1 MRPEHMMSFPEEYPE
16 LLEQIG
22 QVIYNRLVNHDMA
35 SGQATSLTFEIT
47 EAIRTEIG
55 GVQQYIPRGLSYE
68 LSQRDQKIWNE
79 FNGSNYQ
86 ALAHKYNLTEMQ
98 VRNIVKRARQREMA
112 ARQFSCCQAETK
124 ALCRRIRGPS
134 PSWRHE
140 KFSIPRRPLP
150 PVRARAQAFP
160 MRKQEG
166 IDILVTSTYRDL
178 ESQAALYAQGRT
190 APGKR
195 VTNAKPGQ
203 SYHNWRVAFDVVP
216 LRDGK
221 AVWNTTGADGKLW
234 ERIGQLGEAV
244 GLEWAGRWKTFREY
258 AHFQYTGG
266 LSLAQLAA
274 GKTPSPEVVSA

>member
-1 MRPEHMMSFPEEYPE
+1 MKNSR
-16 LLEQIG
+16 
-22 QVIYNRLVNHDMA
+22 
-35 SGQATSLTFEIT
+35 
-47 EAIRTEIG
+47 
-55 GVQQYIPRGLSYE
+55 
-68 LSQRDQKIWNE
+68 
-79 FNGSNYQ
+79 
-86 ALAHKYNLTEMQ
+86 ALDDL
-98 VRNIVKRARQREMA
+98 
-112 ARQFSCCQAETK
+112 
-124 ALCRRIRGPS
+124 
-134 PSWRHE
+134 
-140 KFSIPRRPLP
+140 LP
-150 PVRARAQAFP
+150 PVRHRAQAFVDAC
-160 MRKQEG
+160 KQAG
-166 IDILVTSTYRDL
+166 IDILITSTYRDL